1 MKKIMIWIIAT
12 VLMLGGCSGEKDTSS
27 DLYDSLPNNV
37 NDAATSGMVDDAFF
51 LTGELKKIGDNKVL
65 MDADNIGL
73 IWVSFDQ
80 EVNLDIPVKSIVKA
94 RFNGVIMESYPAQA
108 NGFTLEVIELFS
120 EEAIFTKDELDQLL
134 ADGDVNQVIVWNDM
148 KDQVAYA
155 TVDLA
160 TMDESYR
167 VFISDLYVEGAIEV
181 AYVQNEL
188 PDLNWYF
195 DRLEVQTS
203 NGSYEFGPD
212 FQAIEEVQII
222 EGKSMSEAVPT
233 APAYN
238 LELTTYTDN
247 DKNISIDYY
256 NMTGLLGELTQSYIN
271 QSLYKIVDIYGR
283 NYTDV
288 EIKAT
293 ILKADDFLTIAYEG
307 KHLALDYDI
316 THFMTIDV
324 HSSVELTMD
333 NLVKDMDAL
342 KVLFEDQSGYVLED
356 QEGVYPFLEG
366 DHVVFTFVP
375 TDDMAERVY
384 VSFPI
389 LEVAPILNM
398 TFEGPAS

>member
-1 MKKIMIWIIAT
+1 MITA
-12 VLMLGGCSGEKDTSS
+12 VLLLTACGAEKETNADI
-27 DLYDSLPNNV
+27 DDRLPTKG

-51 LTGELKKIGDNKVL
+51 LTGELKEIGDNKVL
-65 MDADNIGL
+65 MDADNVGL
-73 IWVSFDQ
+73 VWVSFDQ
-80 EVNLDIPVKSIVKA
+80 EVNLGIPVKSIVKA

-108 NGFTLEVIELFS
+108 NGFTLEVIELFA
-120 EEAIFTKDELDQLL
+120 EEAIYTKDELDQLL
-134 ADGDVNQVIVWNDM
+134 ADGDVNHVIVWNDM

-155 TVDLA
+155 AVDLA
-160 TMDESYR
+160 TMDGSYR
-167 VFISDLYVEGAIEV
+167 VFVSDLYVEGAIEV

-195 DRLEVQTS
+195 DRLEVQIS

-212 FQAIEEVQII
+212 FQVIEDVQII
-222 EGKSMSEAVPT
+222 EGKSMSVAGPTVPEYT
-233 APAYN
+233 
-238 LELTTYTDN
+238 LEPTTYTN
-247 DKNISIDYY
+247 EDKNISIEYY
-256 NMTGLLGELTQSYIN
+256 VMTGLLGELTQSYMN
-271 QSLYKIVDIYGR
+271 QSLYKIVDIYGG

-293 ILKADDFLTIAYEG
+293 ILKEDDFLTIAYEG
-307 KHLALDYDI
+307 KNLALGYDFD
-316 THFMTIDV
+316 HFLTIDV

-356 QEGVYPFLEG
+356 QEGVYPYLEG
-366 DHVVFTFVP
+366 DMVIFTFVP

-389 LEVAPILNM
+389 LELAPILNM